1 MDLFLELVPEL
12 FLALCLVGVVGCFAR
27 FALQFLN
34 SAV

>member
-1 MDLFLELVPEL
+1 MDLFLELVPRL
-12 FLALCLVGVVGCFAR
+12 FLALCLVGLTGCFAR